1 MSQQNI
7 EWFFP
12 HGKCESRSSTWT
24 AEAVLQIHCTGRT
37 RIWVVVFK
45 GDLFIPKGWR
55 VSPNRW
61 KGQVFTIPKKVT
73 TTQNCQVGEGKFHE
87 LEKSERSSPFLER
100 NEKRVFMKPLWMI
113 REHIKRNNDIL
124 LMEEILHQYGE
135 SNHYLKEFYTSK
147 MVWLDFFH
155 QQYHGSKSQSNT
167 TYPSHFTGRQGA
179 NS

>member
-1 MSQQNI
+1 MIFLDEGYTIWHTFFNIMILPMSQQNI

-55 VSPNRW
+55 VSPDRW

-100 NEKRVFMKPLWMI
+100 NEKRVFMKPLWMMKGTYQ
-113 REHIKRNNDIL
+113 RKKRHPVDGRNPAPVWRIYIPLFKGIL
-124 LMEEILHQYGE
+124 YI
-135 SNHYLKEFYTSK
+135 
-147 MVWLDFFH
+147 
-155 QQYHGSKSQSNT
+155 
-167 TYPSHFTGRQGA
+167 
-179 NS
+179 